1 MTDPI
6 LSRLEALGLTPAP
19 ASTPPEWFEPVAVHG
34 DAAYLAGQ
42 VPFGPDGALLTTG
55 RLGDSVDVPGGVAC
69 ARQCAA
75 NGLATLS
82 RALGG
87 LDRIERILKVTVFV
101 ASAPG
106 FGDQPTVANGA
117 SEVLFAVLGE
127 RGRHARSAVGVASL
141 PLTHPVEV
149 ELVAAVRAAGR

>member
-19 ASTPPEWFEPVAVHG
+19 AATPPEWFEPVAVHG
-34 DAAYLAGQ
+34 AYAYLAGQ
-42 VPFGPDGALLTTG
+42 VPVGPDGALLATG
-55 RLGDSVDVPGGVAC
+55 RLGDTLDVADGVAC

-87 LDRIERILKVTVFV
+87 LDRVERVLKVTVFV

-106 FGDQPTVANGA
+106 FGDQPVVANGA

-127 RGRHARSAVGVASL
+127 SGRHARSAVGVASL
-141 PLTHPVEV
+141 PLTCPVEV
-149 ELVAAVRAAGR
+149 ELVAALREVDA